1 MMKTKKMII
10 IGFSAVVL
18 LALGSCGKKDNTSAT
33 ASKDYELTN
42 VEFPLKEKVELKML
56 VSENSTAP
64 KDPNDMLIF
73 KRLEEQSN
81 VHISWT
87 NYANDFA
94 EKRNLDIASSDL
106 PDAIFNA
113 AASEQDLLTWGQ
125 NGVIVP
131 LEETIEKYMPNLQ
144 KVFEEAP
151 EYKQM
156 LTAPDGHIYSLPW
169 IEELGEGKKS
179 IHTVNS
185 LGWINQAWLTKLGL
199 EHPKNAEEL
208 YNVLKAFKE
217 QDPNGNGKADEIPLS
232 FISNDDG
239 NDLKMLF
246 AAFGDGTG
254 DNGDHLVVDDDGK
267 VQFTANTESYK
278 KAIKFFNKAYEEGL
292 IDTESFEQDWAR
304 YVAKGN
310 DQKYGLYFTWDPHNV
325 TGGTE
330 DYVMYQPMANESGKI
345 NVTRTNNFGFSRDR
359 FVVTSANKNIELTA
373 KWIDQMYDPIQSI
386 QNNWGTYGDKGQNI
400 FKYDEEKN
408 QLTHEPLDG
417 AAPVEVRQKTAVG
430 GPLAILDTY
439 YGNYTTMPDDAKW
452 RLDLMDK
459 FIFPYVQ
466 NENNYPNIFLSA
478 KDTKRLAD
486 IEADMKDFV
495 LRKRDEWLTKGNIDQ
510 EWNDYLKQLKA
521 FGLDEWLEIKQRNY
535 DEYSKG

>member
-18 LALGSCGKKDNTSAT
+18 LALGSCGKKDNSSAT

-185 LGWINQAWLTKLGL
+185 LGWINQDWLTKLGL

-254 DNGDHLVVDDDGK
+254 DNGDHLVVNDDGK

-278 KAIKFFNKAYEEGL
+278 KAVKFFNKAYEEGL

-304 YVAKGN
+304 YVAKVN
-310 DQKYGLYFTWDPHNV
+310 DQKY
-325 TGGTE
+325 
-330 DYVMYQPMANESGKI
+330 
-345 NVTRTNNFGFSRDR
+345 
-359 FVVTSANKNIELTA
+359 
-373 KWIDQMYDPIQSI
+373 
-386 QNNWGTYGDKGQNI
+386 
-400 FKYDEEKN
+400 
-408 QLTHEPLDG
+408 
-417 AAPVEVRQKTAVG
+417 
-430 GPLAILDTY
+430 
-439 YGNYTTMPDDAKW
+439 
-452 RLDLMDK
+452 
-459 FIFPYVQ
+459 
-466 NENNYPNIFLSA
+466 
-478 KDTKRLAD
+478 
-486 IEADMKDFV
+486 
-495 LRKRDEWLTKGNIDQ
+495 
-510 EWNDYLKQLKA
+510 
-521 FGLDEWLEIKQRNY
+521 
-535 DEYSKG
+535 

>member
-1 MMKTKKMII
+1 MMKKMLR
-10 IGFSAVVL
+10 IGFLASAII
-18 LALGSCGKKDNTSAT
+18 ALGACGKKEGDSN
-33 ASKDYELTN
+33 ASSQDYELTN
-42 VEFPLKEKVELKML
+42 VAFPLKEKVELNML
-56 VSENSTAP
+56 VSESPTAP

-81 VHISWT
+81 VHINWT
-87 NYANDFA
+87 NYPNDFA
-94 EKRNLDIASSDL
+94 EKRNLDIASGDL

-113 AASEQDLLTWGQ
+113 GASEQDLLTWGQ

-131 LEETIEKYMPNLQ
+131 LEDIIEKYMPNLQ

-151 EYKQM
+151 KYKQM
-156 LTAPDGHIYSLPW
+156 LTAPDGRIYSLPW

-199 EHPKNAEEL
+199 DQPKNAEEL

-217 QDPNGNGKADEIPLS
+217 KDPNGNGKADEIPLS

-254 DNGDHLVVDDDGK
+254 DNGNHLIVDNQGK
-267 VQFTANTESYK
+267 VQFTANTENYQ
-278 KAIKFFNKAYEEGL
+278 KAIKFFNKAYKEGL
-292 IDTESFEQDWAR
+292 IDSESFEQDWSR

-310 DQKYGLYFTWDPHNV
+310 DQKYGMYFTWDPRNV
-325 TGGTE
+325 TGDTE
-330 DYVMYQPMANESGKI
+330 DYVMYQPMANETGEI

-359 FVVTSANKNIELTA
+359 FVITSANKNIELTA
-373 KWIDQMYDPIQSI
+373 KWVDQMYNPIQSV

-400 FKYDEEKN
+400 FRYDEEKN
-408 QLTHEPLDG
+408 QLIHEPLEG
-417 AAPVEVRQKTAVG
+417 SAPVEVRQKTAVG

-439 YGNYTTMPDDAKW
+439 YGQYTTMPDDAKW

-478 KDTKRLAD
+478 EDTKRLAD
-486 IEADMKDFV
+486 IDADMQDYI
-495 LRKRDEWLTKGNIDQ
+495 LRKRDEWITKGNIDQ
-510 EWNDYLKQLKA
+510 EWDDYLKQLDA
-521 FGLDEWLEIKQRNY
+521 FGLDDWLEIKQRNY
-535 DEYSKG
+535 DEYTKG

>member
-1 MMKTKKMII
+1 M
-10 IGFSAVVL
+10 
-18 LALGSCGKKDNTSAT
+18 
-33 ASKDYELTN
+33 
-42 VEFPLKEKVELKML
+42 
-56 VSENSTAP
+56 
-64 KDPNDMLIF
+64 
-73 KRLEEQSN
+73 
-81 VHISWT
+81 
-87 NYANDFA
+87 
-94 EKRNLDIASSDL
+94 
-106 PDAIFNA
+106 
-113 AASEQDLLTWGQ
+113 
-125 NGVIVP
+125 
-131 LEETIEKYMPNLQ
+131 
-144 KVFEEAP
+144 
-151 EYKQM
+151 
-156 LTAPDGHIYSLPW
+156 
-169 IEELGEGKKS
+169 
-179 IHTVNS
+179 
-185 LGWINQAWLTKLGL
+185 
-199 EHPKNAEEL
+199 
-208 YNVLKAFKE
+208 
-217 QDPNGNGKADEIPLS
+217 
-232 FISNDDG
+232 
-239 NDLKMLF
+239 
-246 AAFGDGTG
+246 
-254 DNGDHLVVDDDGK
+254 
-267 VQFTANTESYK
+267 
-278 KAIKFFNKAYEEGL
+278 
-292 IDTESFEQDWAR
+292 
-304 YVAKGN
+304 
-310 DQKYGLYFTWDPHNV
+310 